1 MATVFPDVVI
11 LPSEPAVKKFLVAAA
26 KMTQCE
32 YDLNEV
38 VEEVLVAVGLP
49 SRHERAEVLLAT
61 VDDNHLSVRDADI
74 LTRAKLELAKELGDQ
89 CTQLGLYD
97 EQGVLGYRPTGWLLD
112 ADIVLTRGDLH
123 EGEVGNAG
131 GDHR

>member
-1 MATVFPDVVI
+1 MATTFPDVVI
-11 LPSEPAVKKFLVAAA
+11 LPSEKAVKKFLVAAA

-49 SRHERAEVLLAT
+49 SRPERAEVLVAS
-61 VDDNHLSVRDADI
+61 VDDDHLSVRDAEI
-74 LTRAKLELAKELGDQ
+74 LTKAKLELAHDLGEQ

-97 EQGVLGYRPTGWLLD
+97 EQGTLGYRPTGWLLD

-131 GDHR
+131 GNHR